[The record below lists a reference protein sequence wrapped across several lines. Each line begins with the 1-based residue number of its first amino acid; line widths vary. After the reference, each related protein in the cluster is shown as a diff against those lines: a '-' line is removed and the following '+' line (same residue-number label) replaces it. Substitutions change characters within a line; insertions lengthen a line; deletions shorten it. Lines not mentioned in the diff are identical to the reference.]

1 MIIYCEWLA
10 MKPGFLTGSFPE
22 EPWTRLH
29 NEREKKKDYEVDL
42 QCLEIL
48 KFSLFYEVI
57 VDRWMYDLW
66 LFQFQ

>member
-1 MIIYCEWLA
+1 MIVYFEWLA

-29 NEREKKKDYEVDL
+29 NERKKKRDYEFDL

-48 KFSLFYEVI
+48 EFSLIYEAI
-57 VDRWMYDLW
+57 VDRRLYDM
-66 LFQFQ
+66 